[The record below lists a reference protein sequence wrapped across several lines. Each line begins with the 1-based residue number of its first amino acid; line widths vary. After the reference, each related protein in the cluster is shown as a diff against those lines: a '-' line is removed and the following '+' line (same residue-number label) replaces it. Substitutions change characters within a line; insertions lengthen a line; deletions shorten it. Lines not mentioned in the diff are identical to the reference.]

1 MPQSQGSLDSVVSFY
16 EGLGG
21 LWLVKCCHPYLGR
34 KEVELLVIEM
44 SDAAAQLSIPP
55 LPLSLLD
62 VGAGS

>member
-1 MPQSQGSLDSVVSFY
+1 MVSFY

-44 SDAAAQLSIPP
+44 SDAGAQLSIPP

-62 VGAGS
+62 VEAGS